1 MLSDSAHK
9 QITLSALIEAYENPH
24 QLYHTLR
31 AHDAIYYDAHH
42 KCWLVT
48 SYAAVTEILTD
59 ERFSSELSLDPASH
73 KNQTS
78 ETSFM
83 HTAINKMIIFIDGDV
98 HRQFQKIVLRK
109 LGQMGKQMPSK
120 IRAIAE
126 RLLDAEELES
136 QEDFDLVEDFA
147 YPFSLLVIAEVMGVP
162 TDDLDDLLELAEWS
176 DSHGHVSSGYLRVD
190 WQDINRLGDYFRDLI
205 ATKRRT
211 PSDDLISALIE
222 ADLFEDEDELIVNCM
237 MIFGAGRMTT
247 KKLLANGIP
256 LLLAQWREWGNAL
269 AEKPKLSKQL
279 TEELLRFVT
288 PTRYLTR
295 YATEDVDLSAQYPG
309 NHLIRRG
316 DKVVLFLDAANRD
329 AACFSQPDQLNPE
342 RASNRHL
349 AFGFGPHYCPGAR
362 LARFEIQIA
371 LELLFNVFLDLE
383 LDPEFG
389 PIWSPNPN
397 LGGYDEYLTCPIFHD

>member
-9 QITLSALIEAYENPH
+9 QITLSALSEAYENPH
-24 QLYHTLR
+24 PLYDALR
-31 AHDAIYYDAHH
+31 AHDPIYYDTDH

-48 SYAAVTEILTD
+48 SYAAVKEILTD
-59 ERFSSELSLDPASH
+59 ERFSSELSLDSAH
-73 KNQTS
+73 HRTS
-78 ETSFM
+78 ERSFI
-83 HTAINKMIIFIDGDV
+83 HTALNKMIIFMDDDV
-98 HRQFQKIVLRK
+98 HRQFQKVVLRK
-109 LGQMGKQMPSK
+109 LGQMGKQIPIQ

-126 RLLDAEELES
+126 SLLDFDTLES
-136 QEDFDLVEDFA
+136 HEDFDLVEDFA

-162 TDDLDDLLELAEWS
+162 TDDYDHLLELAEWS
-176 DSHGHVSSGYLRVD
+176 DSQGHVSSGYLRVD

-205 ATKRRT
+205 ATKRRS
-211 PSDDLISALIE
+211 PGDDLISALIE

-237 MIFGAGRMTT
+237 MIFSAGRMTT

-256 LLLAQWREWGNAL
+256 LLLAQWREWGKAL
-269 AEKPKLSKQL
+269 GQKPKLGQQL

-295 YATEDVDLSAQYPG
+295 LATEDIDLSGQYPG

-329 AACFSQPDQLNPE
+329 AAYFSHPEQLNPE
-342 RASNRHL
+342 RDSNRHL

-362 LARFEIQIA
+362 LARLETEIA
-371 LELLFNVFLDLE
+371 LDLLFKLFLDLE
-383 LDPEFG
+383 PDPEFG

-397 LGGYDEYLTCPIFHD
+397 LGGYDEYLTCPVFHDL